1 MQNKIYARLLFYLFL
16 IQSQLSP
23 IQAQAVQ
30 HYTDRTTC
38 HGSTGNHRVKQDTI
52 QWEQNTCRH
61 RNAYQICSDQ
71 TGSDEDGAGI
81 HASNAKNLRVN
92 KNDVNHRQ
100 EGGKT
105 GDHFG
110 PCRRAMFAQFKHAFQ
125 HPLARSLGCVLL
137 THYLFPNKEGKSVAI
152 VYQNETIWTAE
163 DNFFS
168 LYLLIRQRLRHANW
182 HDENV
187 KLTIKERHVPDRS
200 GIFRL
205 RRYAGR

>member
-1 MQNKIYARLLFYLFL
+1 MAKDANNTGTLVSENLQLLFYK
-16 IQSQLSP
+16 
-23 IQAQAVQ
+23 
-30 HYTDRTTC
+30 YTNRYY
-38 HGSTGNHRVKQDTI
+38 HRYEK
-52 QWEQNTCRH
+52 N
-61 RNAYQICSDQ
+61 S
-71 TGSDEDGAGI
+71 

-125 HPLARSLGCVLL
+125 HPLTRSLGGMLM

-168 LYLLIRQRLRHANW
+168 LYLLIRQRLRCANRLY
-182 HDENV
+182 ENV
-187 KLTIKERHVPDRS
+187 KLIKKERHVPDRS